1 MTRQPTDAPDAAAA
15 SAAAATSAGHRLP
28 VVATI
33 LLLAM
38 ALAGVAVLGESLG
51 IWHLPADQANPGVY
65 LLIAVGAIAL
75 VAALLFARRLMAALH
90 PPLYFV
96 LVLMLALWLFLSVGS
111 TWLGWSL
118 LPAS

>member
-1 MTRQPTDAPDAAAA
+1 MTRQPTDAPD
-15 SAAAATSAGHRLP
+15 SATTATTATTAGNRLP
-28 VVATI
+28 AVATI
-33 LLLAM
+33 LFLGM

-96 LVLMLALWLFLSVGS
+96 LVLMLALWLFLSIGA
-111 TWLGWSL
+111 TRFGWSL

>member
-1 MTRQPTDAPDAAAA
+1 MTPQPTDAPD
-15 SAAAATSAGHRLP
+15 SATATTATTAGNRLP

-33 LLLAM
+33 LFLAM

-65 LLIAVGAIAL
+65 LLVAVGAIAL

-111 TWLGWSL
+111 TLLGWSL
-118 LPAS
+118 LPA